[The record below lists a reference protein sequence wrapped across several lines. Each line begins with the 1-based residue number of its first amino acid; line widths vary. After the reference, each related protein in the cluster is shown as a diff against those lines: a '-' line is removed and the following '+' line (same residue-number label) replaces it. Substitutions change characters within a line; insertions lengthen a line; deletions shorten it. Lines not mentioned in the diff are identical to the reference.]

1 MLLINSKSMVKIE
14 DISLDN
20 FYVVADFD
28 KTLSTKDSKTT
39 MSLFGESGLYG
50 EEYNRERRKN
60 YDFYRPLELDPN
72 ISVEEKYKL
81 MRKWQEKSYQ
91 LMIKNQVRES
101 DIQKILS
108 TTDLLQLR
116 EGSIEFIQLLN
127 SNHIPLIINSA
138 GCGNFIIELL
148 KQNNCYNDN
157 IYIHSN
163 ILQFRND
170 VVIDKLAYLVHSMN
184 KYDITVPTDF
194 LKKIQSKKYSVL
206 IGDQISDLNM
216 ATKLPKD
223 DVLSF
228 GFLESNVSKME
239 KEFMEEFDV
248 VLKQDEGFEG
258 ISKILTLKKVK

>member
-1 MLLINSKSMVKIE
+1 MILCNPQSKKKIK

-28 KTLSTKDSKTT
+28 KTLSTKNSKTT

-60 YDFYRPLELDPN
+60 YEFYRPLELDPS
-72 ISVEEKYKL
+72 ILIEEKYQL
-81 MRKWQEKSYQ
+81 MKEWQEKSYQ
-91 LMIKNQVRES
+91 LMVKNKVRES

-148 KQNNCYNDN
+148 KQNNCYSNQ

-163 ILQFRND
+163 ILKFRDD
-170 VVIDKLAYLVHSMN
+170 VVVDKLDYLVHSMN
-184 KYDITVPTDF
+184 KYDIEVPTDF
-194 LKKIQSKKYSVL
+194 LRKIKSKKYSVI
-206 IGDQISDLNM
+206 IGDQISDLKM
-216 ATKLPKD
+216 ATNLPKD
-223 DVLSF
+223 DVFSF
-228 GFLESNVSKME
+228 GFLESNVNQME
-239 KEFMEEFDV
+239 EEFMEGFDV
-248 VLKQDEGFEG
+248 VLKQGEGFLG
-258 ISKILTLKKVK
+258 ISKILTLKK